1 MLRVIAIAT
10 AALVTVAAPA
20 LAQANRP
27 LPPSPGTGPA
37 AILGPTGTMYDGNN
51 SKLQVPPEQDAWY
64 KETFAGFIP
73 AQPVIAAGATS
84 ATGKGTATSLGTT
97 VTGGEH

>member
-1 MLRVIAIAT
+1 MLRVVVIAA
-10 AALVTVAAPA
+10 AALITVAAPA

-27 LPPSPGTGPA
+27 LPPSPGAGPA
-37 AILGPTGTMYDGNN
+37 AVLGPTGTMYDGNN
-51 SKLQVPPEQDAWY
+51 SQLQLPPEQDAWY

-73 AQPVIAAGATS
+73 AQPAIAAGATS